1 MKHRAKKAKFGYG
14 KDANQMLLRKLASNF
29 FVSGKLETTKQK
41 AKAAQSEVERM
52 VTKAKTNTEADRN
65 YIRKHITT
73 NTVMDL
79 LINQIAGQLGKVG
92 SGYTRIV
99 KLNQRITD
107 GAQIARLEWAYP
119 VVLKKDEVK
128 PVKNTKQQKAETPVK
143 KATEVKSEVESKKQE
158 APAQTVEDKS

>member
-41 AKAAQSEVERM
+41 AKAAQSAVERM
-52 VTKAKTNTEADRN
+52 VTKAKTKTEADKN

-73 NTVMDL
+73 NKVMDL
-79 LINQIAGQLGKVG
+79 LINQIAVQLEKVG
-92 SGYTRIV
+92 SGYTRII

-107 GAQIARLEWAYP
+107 GAHISRLEWAYP
-119 VVLKKDEVK
+119 VVLTPEEK
-128 PVKNTKQQKAETPVK
+128 PVKTAKKQKTASGEK
-143 KATEVKSEVESKKQE
+143 KATDVKKSEPVKQE
-158 APAQTVEDKS
+158 AAVTESKENKS